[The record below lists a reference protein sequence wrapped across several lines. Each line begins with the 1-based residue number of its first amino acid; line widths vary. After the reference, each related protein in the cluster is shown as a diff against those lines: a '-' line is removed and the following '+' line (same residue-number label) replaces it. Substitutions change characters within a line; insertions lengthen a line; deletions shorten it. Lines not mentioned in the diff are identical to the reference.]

1 MLKGD
6 GTRQTRLYDL
16 LVEEKRR
23 LWNELRFELFNT
35 LGENLNKQYDIP
47 LDIGERSVL
56 DLLEDTGLTVADIRI
71 EKLTLMDN
79 ALLKLENGSYGICD
93 ECGKDIDEARL
104 NVFPYAACC
113 AVCQQQ
119 REGTRKTGTH
129 Y

>member
-1 MLKGD
+1 MEKAGD
-6 GTRQTRLYDL
+6 TRQTRLYDL
-16 LVEEKRR
+16 LMEEKCR
-23 LWNELRFELFNT
+23 LWNELRFELFDT

-79 ALLKLENGSYGICD
+79 ALHKLKSGSYGICD
-93 ECGKDIDEARL
+93 ECGEEIDEARL
-104 NVFPYAACC
+104 NVIPYAACC
-113 AVCQQQ
+113 AVCQQL
-119 REGTRKTGTH
+119 REGAGKTAPR